1 MSINPFRNAF
11 RERVVEADTGAGL
24 FRADSP
30 PYRYK
35 PEEIE
40 DYYSAYLDYDIIR
53 APIDD
58 LTEMAGGHGYYT
70 SIDSE
75 GTDAR
80 NPSVKAKQIV
90 DEFGRF
96 HSLDQ
101 MLPNIIRN
109 MLIAGFCFPPEQEVV
124 TSEGIKPISEV
135 EISDEILTLNGF
147 NFVYETMKRPYK
159 GKLITVYPYRNGLGI
174 TMTPDH
180 PVLVVSPKRCPTWTT
195 KFCKPTCSYPCTRKL
210 YKDYTPEWKEA
221 QNLTLEDFVIQP
233 IPTFPA
239 FDVGEIELR
248 DNHYN
253 EPHIIITDDDFFYM
267 LGFFIGDGFFG
278 GRKGEN
284 LSFEINKKDKK
295 SIEKLSLIIKK
306 LGRKPRVS
314 GDDGSVTLVFTH
326 TALSQWIREQ
336 IGSGCSDKRIPS
348 QWLGLPESKKRAIIQ
363 GLLDSDGSLHE
374 NRYTLAL
381 VNKSIIETAYL
392 MLLSLGKAPSISSK
406 EMPDCVINEKTYDT
420 KTQYVLRLHKK
431 QYDDDICGFFNG
443 YKEQG
448 LLFNGINKI
457 ESSDYEGFVYNVAVD
472 NEPHICTLGML
483 THNCPVET
491 IIPKNS
497 TNPEKTILKIV
508 HPKTVTKIES
518 SGGVVSKIEQ
528 TVGNKTNTILG
539 ENLAWFVYTQIAND
553 PRGTSFVRGLI
564 TILNTLNDATADVD
578 KILKRYIGPLAIWKT
593 RDEINAIREAVMN
606 REPGEDIFIGEMR
619 QEDVENPNMPQMITI
634 DPRVPYWE
642 YIEYLDRRIYASTRA
657 SNLYYIRNATQA
669 SAKEMENIVMR
680 HVGSIQ
686 RDVKRSVEK
695 YWFKPLVGLPIPKM
709 KFGKEQTGVEDIDP
723 SLFLTKGVDSGLIQK
738 DQYYEILKQMGLNV
752 TPPKGDITPPVKPGA
767 EPRTQVVPSQ
777 TSGIE
782 KEKENDNE

>member
-1 MSINPFRNAF
+1 MASINPFRNAF
-11 RERVVEADTGAGL
+11 KERVIEADTGAGL
-24 FRADSP
+24 FRVDSP

-35 PEEIE
+35 PDEIN
-40 DYYSAYLDYDIIR
+40 DYYDAYLDYDIIR

-58 LTEMAGGHGYYT
+58 LTEMAAGRGYFT
-70 SIDSE
+70 SIDGE

-80 NPSVKAKQIV
+80 NPSVKAKQTV

-101 MLPNIIRN
+101 MLPNIVRN
-109 MLIAGFCFPPEQEVV
+109 MLIAGFC
-124 TSEGIKPISEV
+124 
-135 EISDEILTLNGF
+135 
-147 NFVYETMKRPYK
+147 
-159 GKLITVYPYRNGLGI
+159 
-174 TMTPDH
+174 
-180 PVLVVSPKRCPTWTT
+180 
-195 KFCKPTCSYPCTRKL
+195 
-210 YKDYTPEWKEA
+210 
-221 QNLTLEDFVIQP
+221 
-233 IPTFPA
+233 
-239 FDVGEIELR
+239 
-248 DNHYN
+248 
-253 EPHIIITDDDFFYM
+253 
-267 LGFFIGDGFFG
+267 
-278 GRKGEN
+278 
-284 LSFEINKKDKK
+284 
-295 SIEKLSLIIKK
+295 
-306 LGRKPRVS
+306 
-314 GDDGSVTLVFTH
+314 
-326 TALSQWIREQ
+326 
-336 IGSGCSDKRIPS
+336 
-348 QWLGLPESKKRAIIQ
+348 
-363 GLLDSDGSLHE
+363 
-374 NRYTLAL
+374 
-381 VNKSIIETAYL
+381 
-392 MLLSLGKAPSISSK
+392 
-406 EMPDCVINEKTYDT
+406 
-420 KTQYVLRLHKK
+420 
-431 QYDDDICGFFNG
+431 
-443 YKEQG
+443 
-448 LLFNGINKI
+448 
-457 ESSDYEGFVYNVAVD
+457 
-472 NEPHICTLGML
+472 
-483 THNCPVET
+483 PVET
-491 IIPKNS
+491 IIPSNTS
-497 TNPEKTILKIV
+497 NPEKTVLKIV
-508 HPKTVTKIES
+508 HPKTVTKIEA

-593 RDEINAIREAVMN
+593 RDEIDVIREAVLN
-606 REPGEDIFIGEMR
+606 RESGEDIFIGEMR

-695 YWFKPLVGLPIPKM
+695 YWFKPLVGLPTPKM